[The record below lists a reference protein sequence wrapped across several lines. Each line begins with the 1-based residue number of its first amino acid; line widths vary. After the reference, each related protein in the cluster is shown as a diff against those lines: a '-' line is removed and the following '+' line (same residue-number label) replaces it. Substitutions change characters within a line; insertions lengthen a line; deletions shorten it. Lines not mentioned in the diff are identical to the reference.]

1 MLDLRDHDDLLVL
14 HKPDMKC
21 LSLHINEN
29 YRGLVV
35 RKLKPMD
42 WDRIRI
48 FLEVA
53 RTGMRVNRQRMD
65 ADRAG
70 MIHSVFPDVVGGPDE
85 EARKHGIVSGRR
97 VLQKLMKLR
106 GGRTQQSFWPIPAL

>member
-1 MLDLRDHDDLLVL
+1 
-14 HKPDMKC
+14 
-21 LSLHINEN
+21 
-29 YRGLVV
+29 
-35 RKLKPMD
+35 MD